1 MNIVEMIKATAE
13 NQYKLMMQM
22 AAHIEQ
28 LEQQLATQQ
37 GNKDAND
44 GQGNTDI

>member
-28 LEQQLATQQ
+28 LEAQIAKQQ
-37 GNKDAND
+37 GTKNAND
-44 GQGNTDI
+44 GQGTENI